1 MSSISL
7 SQFDDAEKF
16 ANPLQF
22 NSTLNYKAERFQ
34 YRQQRNRV
42 DSCLLEYIKTSQTDN
57 FVNCRFRLAKQI
69 YFKFVEQQKDYFS
82 YARSVWLNPDQLIVK
97 SREFTNY

>member
-1 MSSISL
+1 MSSFSL

-22 NSTLNYKAERFQ
+22 NSTLNYKTERFQ

-42 DSCLLEYIKTSQTDN
+42 DSCLLEYIKTSQTEN
-57 FVNCRFRLAKQI
+57 FVKCRFKLAKQI
-69 YFKFVEQQKDYFS
+69 YFQFVEQQKDYFS
-82 YARSVWLNPDQLIVK
+82 YARSVWLDPDQLIVK
-97 SREFTNY
+97 SREFNNN

>member
-1 MSSISL
+1 MSSFSL

-22 NSTLNYKAERFQ
+22 NSTLNYKAERSQ

-42 DSCLLEYIKTSQTDN
+42 DSCLVEYIKTSQTGN
-57 FVNCRFRLAKQI
+57 FVNCRFKLAKQI

-82 YARSVWLNPDQLIVK
+82 YARSVWLDPDHLIVK
-97 SREFTNY
+97 SREFNNN